1 MSSRFVLADTSA
13 WVSHLTGEGNS
24 ASAAI
29 GELLRAHRVAVN
41 EVIRLELLTGAKNEA
56 QYAELNDALLGF
68 YESLRLPPTFNCY
81 RPQCDTC
88 KAERAVKQ
96 ALERSSPPR
105 KS

>member
-1 MSSRFVLADTSA
+1 MRAPVNGSLDSAQRLQARLLADVRCLS
-13 WVSHLTGEGNS
+13 
-24 ASAAI
+24 
-29 GELLRAHRVAVN
+29 
-41 EVIRLELLTGAKNEA
+41 
-56 QYAELNDALLGF
+56 ELNDALLAF
-68 YESLRLPPTFNCY
+68 YESLRLPPTFSCY